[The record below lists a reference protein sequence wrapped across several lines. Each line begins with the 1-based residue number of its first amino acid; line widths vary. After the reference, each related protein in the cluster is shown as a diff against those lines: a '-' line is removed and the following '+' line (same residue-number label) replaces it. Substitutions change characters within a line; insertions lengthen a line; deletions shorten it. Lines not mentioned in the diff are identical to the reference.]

1 MAGGIIGRAWGAM
14 ARSLAHEVT
23 LPVPMPIDDR
33 SVVIRRGYPA
43 GDPRGR
49 VDAREDVYSAGPG
62 LRLSGQRVRD
72 YCRRLSEDNVYAK
85 RGVNVLAS
93 QSVRYGVTPI
103 FPSKNRRTKKAQEAG
118 FRKWNL
124 QANIT
129 GVGDYNGIQGTIA
142 REYFAV
148 GEVFVRRHIV
158 GSERALD
165 LGLDVPLQFE
175 IIRSEQVPFESFRAP
190 NGNRVIDGIE
200 IDDFNLEVAVWVT
213 GRKPG
218 EPAGAASNQKI
229 RLPIYR
235 MFGRAAV
242 EGEIMHIK
250 RPGGGYRGRSDL
262 EAARSRLGAFDR
274 YSRAVLTRSEVEA
287 CFAAFV
293 TESDEQ
299 AENDGMPRDPAEPD
313 APLGD
318 ADGYEDDRLEWIEP
332 GRVQYLKKGQKVEF
346 ANPQSSGGLEVFA
359 RETLRGI
366 SVGIGVPYER
376 LTNDLSKVSYVSFKA
391 GEIQFKSD
399 IEVFQWTV
407 LVPQFLI
414 PSMALF
420 SFVGYLKGKWD
431 NIAPEGMNFG
441 MPRWD
446 SADPTKELTA
456 LALEMQIGLTSYIQA
471 KAERGEDWQVTF
483 DEMAEVAKEAAS
495 RSLTG
500 FSPLG
505 IGGKAKAGADD
516 DASAP
521 EDPDAVQ
528 SDDDAPKP
536 ARVSGRAKR
545 VEK

>member
-1 MAGGIIGRAWGAM
+1 MAGGIINRTWDAV
-14 ARSLAHEVT
+14 ARSLARETT
-23 LPVPMPIDDR
+23 LPVPVPMSDGP
-33 SVVIRRGYPA
+33 VMIRRGYPA

-49 VDAREDVYSAGPG
+49 AENREDMHSMGVGPRPSA
-62 LRLSGQRVRD
+62 SRVRD
-72 YCRRLSEDNVYAK
+72 FCRRLSEDNVYAK

-93 QSVRYGVTPI
+93 QAVRYGVTPI
-103 FPSKNRRTKKAQEAG
+103 FPSKNKRTKKAQEAA
-118 FRKWNL
+118 FKKWNL
-124 QANIT
+124 QANVT
-129 GVGDYNGIQGTIA
+129 GVGDFNGIQATIA

-158 GSERALD
+158 TNDRALE

-175 IIRSEQVPFESFRAP
+175 VIKSEQVPFESFTAP
-190 NGNRVIDGIE
+190 NGNRVIDGVE
-200 IDDFNLEVAVWVT
+200 IDDFNLEVAVWAL

-218 EPAGAASNQKI
+218 DPRIVGVNEKI

-242 EGEIMHIK
+242 HGEIMHIK
-250 RPGGGYRGRSDL
+250 RPGAGYRGRSDL

-274 YSRAVLTRSEVEA
+274 YSRATLTRTEVEA

-299 AENDGMPRDPAEPD
+299 ANGYGLPPVPGEVDDPV
-313 APLGD
+313 GD
-318 ADGYEDDRLEWIEP
+318 IESFDDEQLEWIEP
-332 GRVQYLKKGQKVEF
+332 GRIQYLKKGQTIQF
-346 ANPQSSGGLEVFA
+346 ANPQSSGGMEVFA

-407 LVPQFLI
+407 LVVQFLV
-414 PSMALF
+414 PAMALF
-420 SFVGYLKGKWD
+420 NLVGYLKGKWETV
-431 NIAPEGMNFG
+431 APEAMNFG

-456 LALEMQIGLTSYIQA
+456 LALEMQLGLTSYIQA
-471 KAERGEDWQVTF
+471 KAERGEDWQATLV
-483 DEMAEVAKEAAS
+483 EAQEVDREA
-495 RSLTG
+495 RVCGLTG
-500 FSPLG
+500 FAPLG
-505 IGGKAKAGADD
+505 ISGKAASSTADPAAAREETD
-516 DASAP
+516 EVES
-521 EDPDAVQ
+521 V
-528 SDDDAPKP
+528 DDAPKP
-536 ARVSGRAKR
+536 PRVSGRAKR